1 VNFGDPVP
9 NQLAQPLNVFVNGE
23 DEGFRVFGEFPE
35 STEGAIGIA
44 NIAVV
49 QVHIDDIVG
58 FVTMPLSAD
67 IIGKVAESQKVSG
80 LIQPDAIVYAQS
92 LAGENFL
99 GDVSDLGTAQN
110 FKQLRSPPSS
120 ARENLPPHF
129 VKGHRQNQAVTHLAR
144 KAAVNLSGFV
154 CYPFADWRRD

>member
-1 VNFGDPVP
+1 
-9 NQLAQPLNVFVNGE
+9 LAQPLNVFVNGE
-23 DEGFRVFGEFPE
+23 DEGFRVFGKFPE

-67 IIGKVAESQKVSG
+67 IIGKVTESQKVSG

-92 LAGENFL
+92 LAGEHFL

-120 ARENLPPHF
+120 ARERTRKFATALCEGTQAKPS
-129 VKGHRQNQAVTHLAR
+129 GHP
-144 KAAVNLSGFV
+144 LSEESSGE
-154 CYPFADWRRD
+154 P